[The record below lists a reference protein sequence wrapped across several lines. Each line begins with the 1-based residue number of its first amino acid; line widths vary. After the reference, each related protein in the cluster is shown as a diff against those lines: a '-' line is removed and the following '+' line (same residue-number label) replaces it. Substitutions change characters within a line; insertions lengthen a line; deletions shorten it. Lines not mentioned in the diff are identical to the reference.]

1 MRKTWIASAALLAGG
16 AVAGGILAGAMD
28 ANAATGSSS
37 SSSSAPSQGGAPE
50 GASRVGHGSGETLV
64 TGSGAAT
71 LEAAAL
77 KAVPGGTVDRA
88 ETDSGD
94 AAYEVH
100 VTKSDGSQVTVKFDS
115 SLNETG
121 VESGMG
127 K

>member
-1 MRKTWIASAALLAGG
+1 MRKTWIASVALLAGG

-37 SSSSAPSQGGAPE
+37 SSSSPPSQGGAPD
-50 GASRVGHGSGETLV
+50 GASSVGHGPGETLV
-64 TGSGAAT
+64 TGTRAAT
-71 LEAAAL
+71 LQAATL

>member
-1 MRKTWIASAALLAGG
+1 MSMKQRLAAGTLLLAGG
-16 AVAGGILAGAMD
+16 ALAGGLVAGSWSAD
-28 ANAATGSSS
+28 AADSAT
-37 SSSSAPSQGGAPE
+37 SSASPTAGDHGADGGHA
-50 GASRVGHGSGETLV
+50 GETAV
-64 TGSGAAT
+64 TGSQAT
-71 LEAAAL
+71 TLKAAAL
-77 KAVPGGTVDRA
+77 KAVPGATVDRI

-115 SLNETG
+115 TLAETA